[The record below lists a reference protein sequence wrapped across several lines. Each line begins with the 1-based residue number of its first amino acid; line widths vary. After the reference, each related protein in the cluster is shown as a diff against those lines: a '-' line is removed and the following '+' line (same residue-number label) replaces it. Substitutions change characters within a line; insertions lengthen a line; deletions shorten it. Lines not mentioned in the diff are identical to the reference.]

1 MIEQEESSQL
11 LAGYFIHVKS
21 ELEPANC
28 PTYVTLRPLI
38 PSRDYWVQKVLKEFH
53 HLELIISCRQVHLAF
68 LLEVTQQDAGAGV
81 HQCDLIWL
89 SETFPRNRNNLLRS
103 TEPTEPLLSVPSVC
117 RLAMVDWRRNFLGQM
132 WDVRTSVIEG
142 QQRSVKSDMLT
153 LWSNGIEALCPMMS
167 MRWQTRW
174 KWSRNLRWYQS
185 YRSDISLRKCLTMQI

>member
-1 MIEQEESSQL
+1 M
-11 LAGYFIHVKS
+11 KS
-21 ELEPANC
+21 ELEP
-28 PTYVTLRPLI
+28 
-38 PSRDYWVQKVLKEFH
+38 
-53 HLELIISCRQVHLAF
+53 LELSIQHSDTSNTF
-68 LLEVTQQDAGAGV
+68 SWLLSPESSEGV
-81 HQCDLIWL
+81 PPLRAYYKLPPGPLSIFTRGDPTRCWSRSASVWPDLII
-89 SETFPRNRNNLLRS
+89 TNFPQKQKQS
-103 TEPTEPLLSVPSVC
+103 PPLYWTHWATTGVPSVC

-174 KWSRNLRWYQS
+174 KWSRNLRWYQR